1 VGNSYLAESTVRFL
15 ERNYAWVR
23 IENVD
28 RTNEL
33 LQTEGSVLERYFAR
47 VQAYTGGYDRDI
59 GHVSHLTLALGGQ
72 MTWYGVPDTLQPQ
85 YGAHPFGGLLFLR
98 IRTQE

>member
-1 VGNSYLAESTVRFL
+1 MEFGLVGQTMHQID
-15 ERNYAWVR
+15 ERTPVADLTALTAIYR
-23 IENVD
+23 K
-28 RTNEL
+28 
-33 LQTEGSVLERYFAR
+33 VLERYFAR
-47 VQAYTGGYDRDI
+47 VQAYTTGYDRDI
-59 GHVSHLTLALGGQ
+59 RHVSQLTLALGGQ